1 MLIKK
6 KISVGIDIG
15 SNMIKIIG
23 IIRKKEKISIEFIN
37 SIDLYHNK
45 TTKISEDLKENQLVP
60 LTGVVNSADLY
71 HNKKMGKS
79 KNLKGTQLV
88 PLTSN
93 INSIDLYHNKKMENP
108 EDSKDTQLVS
118 LIREMTNGLKK
129 FRVSKINVSISSIN
143 AIVRIFEMPLIFGD
157 DLKSAIKWKV
167 NNALPYA
174 SQDIEFDYQI
184 LNKNEDNTSQEVLVG
199 IVPSSEMKRILD
211 IFSSINLDPD
221 LVDIDSLAVYHCF
234 WSLYNNS
241 KNKTVALFNIG
252 AEKTSIIIVN
262 PKQNPYFTSLN
273 LGGNTITRDI
283 MKNLHTSFLN
293 AEHIKTGTYSHFSSQ
308 IDSSEKIETI
318 DTKKYYNFLKYKLSL
333 ELKRSELYFQTQ
345 HGEDQIEDIF
355 ITGGGAKSDNY
366 WNPLK
371 EDIIINNTKNKNFDD
386 IGPFF
391 TTALGLALRD

>member
-23 IIRKKEKISIEFIN
+23 VIRKKEKISIEFIN
-37 SIDLYHNK
+37 SIDLYHDE
-45 TTKISEDLKENQLVP
+45 TTKI
-60 LTGVVNSADLY
+60 
-71 HNKKMGKS
+71 S

-93 INSIDLYHNKKMENP
+93 INSADLYHNKKMENP
-108 EDSKDTQLVS
+108 EDSKDAQLVS
-118 LIREMTNGLKK
+118 LIHEITNGLKK
-129 FRVSKINVSISSIN
+129 FRVSKVNVSISSIN

-157 DLKSAIKWKV
+157 DLKSAIKWKL

-174 SQDIEFDYQI
+174 PQDIEFDYQI

-211 IFSSINLDPD
+211 IFSSVNLDPD

-252 AEKTSIIIVN
+252 AEKTSIIIVT

-293 AEHIKTGTYSHFSSQ
+293 AEHIKTGSHSHFNSQ
-308 IDSSEKIETI
+308 IDSSKKIETI

-345 HGEDQIEDIF
+345 HGEDQIDDIF